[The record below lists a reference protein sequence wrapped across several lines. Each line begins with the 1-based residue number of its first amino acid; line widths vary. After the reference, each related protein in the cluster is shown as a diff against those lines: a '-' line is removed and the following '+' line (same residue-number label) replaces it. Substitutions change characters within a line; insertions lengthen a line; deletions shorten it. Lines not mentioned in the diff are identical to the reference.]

1 MKSLMCLPRKNWG
14 SFSPRKRLPSWSI
27 QQEFAFCASMSIRKE
42 HQRCLQAWPRRRR
55 GPQIPL
61 RSLILAS
68 MVCTKL
74 SFEMYLSY
82 LTRVV
87 MSFSWS
93 CCSSKRKP
101 ATAVALCLEEN
112 NHGLD
117 CVPNRE
123 YCQHKPRKCSSSTMA
138 EILFMFSFG
147 VAYSDSFSDC

>member
-1 MKSLMCLPRKNWG
+1 MGIALYPADSNACCTAPLASGHRAIIEPPPPPPVSKPCGAAGAPAPRPPAG
-14 SFSPRKRLPSWSI
+14 
-27 QQEFAFCASMSIRKE
+27 
-42 HQRCLQAWPRRRR
+42 PRRRR

-112 NHGLD
+112 NHGL
-117 CVPNRE
+117 VPYPYISKTNFTYDDALYRN
-123 YCQHKPRKCSSSTMA
+123 
-138 EILFMFSFG
+138 
-147 VAYSDSFSDC
+147 